1 MESVTRCSA
10 MLPQFR
16 EGRRQILGNGYRCRN
31 WRNAINCSILGR
43 DPAAGRRRNQSP
55 FPDPAGMA
63 ELWSASLADVM
74 GGATSHAAVRVP
86 QQDWLVPERT
96 AWVSAMEQTIRR
108 TPSPVVILAHSI
120 GCMATIFAI
129 AEVPVAAVVLVAPAD
144 AERSDAPGAL
154 HTFTPIP
161 MKPLATPALVIASDS
176 DAYCTLDRAE
186 AFAQAWKADLE
197 IVTGGGHINADA
209 GFGPWPDGWWMVG
222 EWLRHHGLAWPGSEK
237 TRE

>member
-1 MESVTRCSA
+1 MQEIGVTPSTA
-10 MLPQFR
+10 VFSGVIQPQADAEVRAHFLIQPGWQNSGPHHWQTLW
-16 EGRRQILGNGYRCRN
+16 EAQLG
-31 WRNAINCSILGR
+31 
-43 DPAAGRRRNQSP
+43 
-55 FPDPAGMA
+55 
-63 ELWSASLADVM
+63 
-74 GGATSHAAVRVP
+74 HAAVRVP
-86 QQDWLVPERT
+86 QQDWLVPER
-96 AWVSAMEQTIRR
+96 APWVSALEQTIRR
-108 TPSPVVILAHSI
+108 TPSPIVILAHSI

-129 AEVPVAAVVLVAPAD
+129 SSAPVAAVVLVAPAD

-154 HTFTPIP
+154 RTFTPIP

-186 AFAQAWKADLE
+186 TFAQAWKADLE

>member
-1 MESVTRCSA
+1 MGIDAGIGVTPSTA
-10 MLPQFR
+10 VFSGVIQPQADAEIRAHFLIQPVWQNSGPHHWQTLW
-16 EGRRQILGNGYRCRN
+16 EAQLG
-31 WRNAINCSILGR
+31 
-43 DPAAGRRRNQSP
+43 
-55 FPDPAGMA
+55 
-63 ELWSASLADVM
+63 
-74 GGATSHAAVRVP
+74 HAAVRVP

-96 AWVSAMEQTIRR
+96 AWVSAMEQTIRH

-144 AERSDAPGAL
+144 TERSDAPGAL

>member
-1 MESVTRCSA
+1 MGIDAGIGVTPSTA
-10 MLPQFR
+10 VFSGVIQPQADAEIRAHFLIQPGWQNSGPHHWQTLW
-16 EGRRQILGNGYRCRN
+16 EAQLG
-31 WRNAINCSILGR
+31 
-43 DPAAGRRRNQSP
+43 
-55 FPDPAGMA
+55 
-63 ELWSASLADVM
+63 
-74 GGATSHAAVRVP
+74 HAAVRVP

-96 AWVSAMEQTIRR
+96 AWVSAMEQTIRH

-144 AERSDAPGAL
+144 TERSDAPGAL